1 MLKHPTGGTIVLEE
15 LERCAQL
22 VKHTNLMQVGISD
35 KQPVLYERIP
45 DMEYFDLMKF
55 GGWEQ

>member
-15 LERCAQL
+15 LGRCAQL

-35 KQPVLYERIP
+35 KQPILYERIP
-45 DMEYFDLMKF
+45 DMEYFDLIKF
-55 GGWEQ
+55 GG